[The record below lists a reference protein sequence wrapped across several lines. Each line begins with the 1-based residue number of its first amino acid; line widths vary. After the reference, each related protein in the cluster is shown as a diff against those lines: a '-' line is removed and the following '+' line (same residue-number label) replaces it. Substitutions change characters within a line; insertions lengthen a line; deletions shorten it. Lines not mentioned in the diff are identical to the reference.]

1 MLRALMALIGLLL
14 AAGPLPAAAQLRW
27 VNVVQQT
34 PEGGYR
40 QGNPNAPVKLVE
52 YGSRSC
58 PTCRA
63 FALEGMAPLRAK
75 YIATG
80 KLSYEFREF
89 PVQPHDVANILL
101 GRCVPAARYFAV
113 LDAMFAEQD
122 RFETN
127 LGNTTLGEVR
137 RIGALPPEQA
147 AAAWARAAGYLPFM
161 QRFGLAPAQAQTCL
175 TDTAAMEALGNRIA
189 AAREAGVSHTPTFFI
204 NGQPAGGHPHSW
216 ADLEPQII
224 AAGG

>member
-1 MLRALMALIGLLL
+1 MLRVLVALFAMLML
-14 AAGPLPAAAQLRW
+14 AGPAAAQQRW
-27 VNVVQQT
+27 VTVVQQT

-40 QGNPNAPVKLVE
+40 QGNPAAPVRLVE

-63 FALEGMAPLRAK
+63 FALQGMAPLRTK

-89 PVQPHDVANILL
+89 PVHPHDVANILL
-101 GRCVPAARYFAV
+101 GRCVPAARFFPV
-113 LDAMFAEQD
+113 LDAMFADQD
-122 RFETN
+122 KFEAN
-127 LGNTTLGEVR
+127 LGNVTLGEVR

-147 AAAWARAAGYLPFM
+147 ALAWAKAAGYIPFM
-161 QRFGLAPAQAQTCL
+161 QRFGLTPAQAQACL
-175 TDTAAMEALGNRIA
+175 SNTAAMDALGNRIA
-189 AAREAGVSHTPTFFI
+189 AADAAGVSHTPTFII

-216 ADLEPQII
+216 AELEPQII